1 MSSTPAIGSTGVEVQ
16 AMMLEASRDAMARAA
31 THQAQGDA
39 QQLAADPAVIV
50 ELSQAAR
57 QLGSS

>member
-1 MSSTPAIGSTGVEVQ
+1 MPGSTGVEVQ

-39 QQLAADPAVIV
+39 VQQQVQNPAVIV

-57 QLGSS
+57 QLGGGSSS